1 MEHKTTFFRLVIAL
15 SLVILMTA
23 CSKSYVD
30 GKHEFMV
37 VSEADEI
44 EMGREYDPIVVAQ
57 YGLYEDEE
65 LAAYIDQ
72 LGQSI
77 AGVSQRTNLD
87 YTFRLLNTPMVNA
100 FALPGG
106 YLYVTR
112 GILAYMNSEDEIAG
126 VMGHEVGHVV
136 GRHSAKQMSQSVV
149 SSGFGVFT
157 AVGRIAPTAGALL
170 QAPGQIVLLKYS
182 RDQEEQSDLLGVEYS
197 TRLGYDAVQM
207 AGFFESLQRMSEGEG
222 HQTPGF
228 LSTHPDPGDRYE
240 RVSELTREWQQK
252 IDYQPRNLDP
262 NDFLKRIDGIV
273 YGQDPRAGFVRDGV
287 FYHPTLRFQLPVPKD
302 WSVHNTPTHVFFL
315 SKDETACI
323 QLAIGKESDPGVEA
337 DLFVKEAKAAVIE
350 RESATVKRL
359 EAEIVESTIGSGSDQ
374 LHLLSYFVK
383 KDELVYVIHGFTAER
398 SYSAHVRTFS
408 ETSRGF
414 DNVTDAKVLNVEPRR
429 VRVRPAPDAGNL
441 KNILT
446 ALGVGED
453 DLEAIA
459 IMNGKELSTEVEK
472 GELIKV
478 VE

>member
-15 SLVILMTA
+15 SLMILMTA
-23 CSKSYVD
+23 CAKSYVT
-30 GKHEFMV
+30 GEQEFMM
-37 VSEADEI
+37 VSEAEEI
-44 EMGREYDPIVVAQ
+44 EMGKEYDPIVVAQ

-87 YTFRLLNTPMVNA
+87 YTFRLLDTPMVNA

-136 GRHSAKQMSQSVV
+136 GRHSAKQMSRSVV
-149 SSGFGVFT
+149 ASGFGILSTVSR
-157 AVGRIAPTAGALL
+157 VLPTAGALL

-182 RDQEEQSDLLGVEYS
+182 RDQEEQADLLGVEYS

-273 YGQDPRAGFVRDGV
+273 YGQDPRAGFVRGNV

-350 RESATVKRL
+350 RESATVNRL
-359 EAEIVESTIGSGSDQ
+359 EAEVVESTIGAGSDQ
-374 LHLLSYFVK
+374 LHLLSYFIK
-383 KDELVYVIHGFTAER
+383 KDDSVYVIHGFTTEKLYSKNVR
-398 SYSAHVRTFS
+398 SFS
-408 ETSRGF
+408 ESCRGF
-414 DNVTDAKVLNVEPRR
+414 DDVHDSSVLNVKPRR
-429 VRVRPAPDAGNL
+429 VRVKPAPTAGRL
-441 KNILT
+441 KNVLT

-453 DLEAIA
+453 NLEAIA

>member
-15 SLVILMTA
+15 SLVIIMTA

-136 GRHSAKQMSQSVV
+136 GRHSAKQMSRSVV

-207 AGFFESLQRMSEGEG
+207 AGFFESLQSADG
-222 HQTPGF
+222 GF
-228 LSTHPDPGDRYE
+228 LRIAPENVGGRRS
-240 RVSELTREWQQK
+240 
-252 IDYQPRNLDP
+252 P
-262 NDFLKRIDGIV
+262 N
-273 YGQDPRAGFVRDGV
+273 AG
-287 FYHPTLRFQLPVPKD
+287 L
-302 WSVHNTPTHVFFL
+302 SVHA
-315 SKDETACI
+315 S
-323 QLAIGKESDPGVEA
+323 
-337 DLFVKEAKAAVIE
+337 
-350 RESATVKRL
+350 
-359 EAEIVESTIGSGSDQ
+359 GSG
-374 LHLLSYFVK
+374 
-383 KDELVYVIHGFTAER
+383 
-398 SYSAHVRTFS
+398 
-408 ETSRGF
+408 
-414 DNVTDAKVLNVEPRR
+414 
-429 VRVRPAPDAGNL
+429 RPIRACQRAD
-441 KNILT
+441 T
-446 ALGVGED
+446 
-453 DLEAIA
+453 
-459 IMNGKELSTEVEK
+459 
-472 GELIKV
+472 
-478 VE
+478 